1 MMTWII
7 LGVVLLLVFVWI
19 GMYNGLVKSRNWI
32 EESWSQ
38 IDVQLKRR
46 LDLIPNL
53 VEVTKSYAKYEKET
67 LERVIQAR
75 NQLVNNDSLSREE
88 IMAQNDALSNSLKSI
103 FALSE
108 SYPDLKAQASYQ
120 TVSEELISTEN
131 KIAYARQLYN
141 TTANRYNIKIQTV
154 PSNIVA
160 SVHGFKKHALLEA
173 TAEERQ
179 AVRVSFE

>member
-1 MMTWII
+1 MTWII
-7 LGVVLLLVFVWI
+7 LGVVLLLVFIWI
-19 GMYNGLVKSRNWI
+19 GIYNGLVKSRNWI

-38 IDVQLKRR
+38 IDVQCKRR

-108 SYPDLKAQASYQ
+108 SYPELKAQASYQ
-120 TVSEELISTEN
+120 TVSEELIGTEN

-141 TTANRYNIKIQTV
+141 ATANKYNIKIQTV

-160 SVHGFKKHALLEA
+160 AVHGFKKHALLEA